1 MDLAFL
7 APIGFSAPSQD
18 PKENGMYVIPF
29 LDRMGIVFVFC
40 VVMMVLISL
49 LETSRGV
56 QPKGLEVDSSMF
68 RPHRSFAIGSAV
80 IIVLLT
86 ALYTVYW

>member
-1 MDLAFL
+1 M
-7 APIGFSAPSQD
+7 
-18 PKENGMYVIPF
+18 VI
-29 LDRMGIVFVFC
+29 
-40 VVMMVLISL
+40 ISL
-49 LETSRGV
+49 IETSRGV
-56 QPKGLEVDSSMF
+56 KPKGLDVDASMF